1 MELERSCSLFEN
13 SPAVRLLRS
22 QHAAFVLHFLEA
34 IFKRGELPPSG
45 TLQHEDL
52 LRRLALFQDDLR
64 DDGFEALSQSA
75 DHYLIAWSDE
85 GWLRRFLKSDSNEP
99 QYQLTRHSEDALR
112 FVDMLITRQTGFV
125 GTEGR
130 LRLVIDTLSDI
141 VRGASDNPDRR
152 MEELKAQRD
161 AIDQQIVAI
170 AAGGEV
176 QTYAE
181 ATIRDRFQTAIEL
194 LKTLQGD
201 FRAVEDRFEQIARE
215 VHLQTQSRGKA
226 RGKILA
232 GALDAEDLI
241 RQEDEGVSFYAFVK
255 FLFSPASQET
265 LRGVIDELVR
275 LPALSTDRDG
285 VRRVRTM
292 LPSLLAEA
300 DNVLRQT
307 SRLSETLRR
316 LLDAESIDHRRRI
329 AEVLRDIR
337 TTAAALSSV
346 ATRTEDRE
354 SLNRFGIEVES
365 LPPFR
370 SPFSRNF
377 WATPQALDVRPVDEV
392 IDLTAAESE
401 AQKLAALKNLR
412 WRNMR
417 STLAEMTDQSSMV
430 TLPQV
435 IAAMPP
441 EAGVIEIVG
450 WLQIAHEDGHEID
463 DSASQTLVV
472 NVESESQTR
481 RIQVTVP
488 TVRFYRDKVVRP
500 RKKRPR
506 LPR

>member
-1 MELERSCSLFEN
+1 MELPQLCNLFEN
-13 SPAVRLLRS
+13 SPALRLLKS
-22 QHAAFVLHFLEA
+22 QQAAFVLHFLEA
-34 IFKRGELPPSG
+34 TFKRGEVPSSG
-45 TLQHEDL
+45 AIHHEDL

-64 DDGFEALSQSA
+64 DDGLDALSQSA

-99 QYQLTRHSEDALR
+99 NYQLTRHSEDAIR
-112 FVDMLITRQTGFV
+112 FVDSLITRQSRFV

-152 MEELKAQRD
+152 LEDLTAQRD
-161 AIDQQIVAI
+161 SIDRQIAAI
-170 AAGGEV
+170 AAGGTIE
-176 QTYAE
+176 TYPE

-215 VHLQTQSRGKA
+215 VHLQTQSRGQT

-241 RQEDEGVSFYAFVK
+241 REEDEGVSFYAFVK
-255 FLFSPASQET
+255 FLFSPDSQET

-275 LPALSTDRDG
+275 LPALSSDRDG
-285 VRRVRTM
+285 VRRVRSM

-307 SRLSETLRR
+307 GRLSETLRR

-329 AEVLRDIR
+329 AEVLREIR
-337 TTAAALSSV
+337 TTAASL
-346 ATRTEDRE
+346 TRE
-354 SLNRFGIEVES
+354 SDIREAHESLDRFGIEVEE

-377 WATPQALDVRPVDEV
+377 WASPQALDVTPIDEV
-392 IDLTAAESE
+392 VDLTAAEGE
-401 AQKLAALKNLR
+401 AQKLASLKNLR

-417 STLAEMTDQSSMV
+417 SSLAEMTDESSMV

-463 DSASQTLVV
+463 ESANQKLIIDI
-472 NVESESQTR
+472 ESNTQRR

-488 TVRFYRDKVVRP
+488 IVRFYRDKVVRP
-500 RKKRPR
+500 REKRPR